1 MSCISLYVPNP
12 YKPSWLMGQRRYK
25 RICPSS
31 GSNKPFILCFG
42 LQGMNKVVLFI
53 IDGLGD
59 LPTPKTPLQAAKTPN
74 LDKIAHKGV
83 TGMLAPLGRG
93 VVPGSDTSH
102 LELLGYDPRLFY
114 CGRGPL
120 EALGLGME
128 LEEGDVAFRANFATV
143 EDGKVVDRRAG
154 RIDTESASKLAE
166 GLSMEI
172 EGVKVIFQ
180 NSVEHRGALVL
191 RGAGISHMVSGTDAK
206 RGHPLPLSHPFDESG
221 ESEKTARVVNT
232 FMQKA
237 MEKLGTS
244 HVNKIREAAGKP
256 PANALLLRGAG
267 SYVEV
272 PTFEERFNVK
282 AACVAG
288 GALYRGVARYLGLD
302 IFMLTGNTGDKHTD
316 LKAKAIA
323 VVKALEDYDLLF
335 LHVKACDNFGHDGD
349 FKGKTKMLERIDKEM
364 ISALAKTGADLVIT
378 GDHSTPCSRKGHSGH
393 EVPILFY
400 GDNERY
406 D

>member
-1 MSCISLYVPNP
+1 
-12 YKPSWLMGQRRYK
+12 
-25 RICPSS
+25 
-31 GSNKPFILCFG
+31 
-42 LQGMNKVVLFI
+42 MNKVILFI

-74 LDKIAHKGV
+74 LDKIAHKGI
-83 TGMLAPLGRG
+83 TGLLAPLGRG

-120 EALGLGME
+120 EALGIGME

-143 EDGKVVDRRAG
+143 KDGKIVDRRAG
-154 RIDTESASKLAE
+154 RIDTASASKLAE

-172 EGVKVIFQ
+172 EGTRVMFQ
-180 NSVEHRGALVL
+180 NSVEHRGAVVL
-191 RGAGISHMVSGTDAK
+191 RGTGISHMVSSTDAK
-206 RGHPLPLSHPFDESG
+206 PGYPPALSHPFDQSG
-221 ESEKTARVVNT
+221 ESQKTARIVNT
-232 FMQKA
+232 YMQKV
-237 MEKLGTS
+237 MEKLGKS
-244 HVNKIREAAGKP
+244 PENESRVKKGLP

-267 SYVEV
+267 SFVEV
-272 PTFEERFNVK
+272 PTFEERFSVK

-288 GALYRGVARYLGLD
+288 GALYRGVAKYLGMD
-302 IFMLTGNTGDKHTD
+302 VFMLAGDTGDKNTD

-335 LHVKACDNFGHDGD
+335 VHVKGCDNYGHDGD
-349 FKGKTKMLERIDKEM
+349 FKGKTEMLERIDRDM

-378 GDHSTPCSRKGHSGH
+378 GDHSTPCIRKAHSGH
-393 EVPILFY
+393 EVPILFF

-406 D
+406 DNVKKFDEISCMDGGLGHIEGKDVMPMILNMLGKARKYGS